1 MASILPVKV
10 SQRQALRSFRSV
22 PFLKRFP
29 MRSYLVALSG
39 LLLTATVAR
48 SQADAPVF
56 QTAAIEQLEANEGKV
71 PSAEKVLSDARKVAA
86 KENKKVLVLFHASWC
101 GWCKKME
108 KAMEE
113 PALKPLFEKNYVIR
127 WLTVYESP
135 ARKGEENPGAE
146 DLLKQYKGNDQGIPY
161 FLIFDAKGKMLADSQ
176 KAPGENVGC
185 PAEPDEVAYF
195 VSVLKKTTSLTE
207 RELQTVAERF
217 RKNKG

>member
-1 MASILPVKV
+1 MRHLLPGLILVLSTSAS
-10 SQRQALRSFRSV
+10 A
-22 PFLKRFP
+22 
-29 MRSYLVALSG
+29 
-39 LLLTATVAR
+39 
-48 SQADAPVF
+48 
-56 QTAAIEQLEANEGKV
+56 QTAKRPVAEVMKQEAVKRVVQSDSARPV
-71 PSAEKVLSDARKVAA
+71 PSASVVLADARRIAA

-135 ARKGEENPGAE
+135 NKKGAENPGAE
-146 DLLKQYKGNDQGIPY
+146 DLLKQYKGNDLGIPY

-185 PAEPDEVAYF
+185 PAEADEVAYF
-195 VSVLKKTTSLTE
+195 TSVLKKTTKLSE
-207 RELQTVAERF
+207 GELQVIAERF